1 MKKLYLDACI
11 YYNLWK
17 NEIIKKVIPAGLYA
31 ELLFEMIK
39 NEDYTLVVSD
49 FLIGLIEY
57 NNTLFGNL
65 LKETVSKYR
74 QYNKLELVYFDES
87 ISKNA
92 NQLLQKYKHKYP
104 KVDWEDLVNFLL
116 AKQAGAVLVT
126 RDEELRALANEE
138 GATAVYPEDITKF

>member
-1 MKKLYLDACI
+1 MQKVYLDANI

-17 NEIIKKVIPAGLYA
+17 DEIIRKVIPAGLYA
-31 ELLFEMIK
+31 ELLFEKIK
-39 NEDYTLVVSD
+39 NEDFVLVVSD
-49 FLIGLIEY
+49 FLINLIDH

-65 LKETVSKYR
+65 LKEKISLYK
-74 QYNKLELVYFDES
+74 QYNKVELVHFEEF

-116 AKQAGAVLVT
+116 AKQAGAVLIT
-126 RDEELRALANEE
+126 RDEELLALANEE
-138 GATAVYPEDITKF
+138 GETAVYPEDILKS